1 MPEEKKRVVCTQCG
15 EGYLEGSPHNCQ
27 ESKPTPGQRESVKKL
42 IEKFEKELG
51 KK

>member
-1 MPEEKKRVVCTQCG
+1 MPEEKKRIVCAQCG
-15 EGYLEGSPHNCQ
+15 EGYLEGSPHDC
-27 ESKPTPGQRESVKKL
+27 KPKPDQRESVKKL